1 MIDEATRSR
10 RQRKALDALEKDNFQ
25 DDLPQSRALPDFK
38 IQLNKKLQQRFSLV
52 NDPDVNEASEEQGIA
67 LSSAAPAPEPGQE
80 MSRKR
85 KLKPESKLRH
95 RKNYANLLE
104 EEVKEDGPFR
114 AAYSVYNSFVSLLI
128 SGCSLPVGVL
138 AISQ

>member
-1 MIDEATRSR
+1 VIDEATRSR

-25 DDLPQSRALPDFK
+25 DA
-38 IQLNKKLQQRFSLV
+38 
-52 NDPDVNEASEEQGIA
+52 
-67 LSSAAPAPEPGQE
+67 EPGQE

-114 AAYSVYNSFVSLLI
+114 AAYSAYNSFVSLLI